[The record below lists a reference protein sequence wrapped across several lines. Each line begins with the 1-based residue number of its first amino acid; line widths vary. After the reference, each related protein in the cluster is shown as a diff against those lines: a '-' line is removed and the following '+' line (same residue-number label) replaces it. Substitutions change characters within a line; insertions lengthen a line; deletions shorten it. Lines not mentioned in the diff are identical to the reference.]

1 MTLSINKT
9 FVWEGITVKIALP
22 QDYDKSRPYPAIL
35 LNDGQLNY
43 LSRISSSVILI
54 GLISN
59 NRLDDYTPWKANA
72 LKPGNPDFG
81 GRADSYHQKLF
92 NDILTEIRQHY
103 LIDDKRIAYG
113 GYSLGGLAAV
123 YSLYS
128 VCEVPCVFSYLR
140 FLLVPRFHRLLSD
153 TGLEKQGLSSLFAE
167 WEDRRRESL
176 ESTFQGSFLCWRNS
190 SLDSEWNPYH
200 LLRLW
205 SLRSSWSPQRALCC
219 LFRLAGH
226 TMASRL
232 IKIPFVTYSSWQRD
246 F

>member
-35 LNDGQLNY
+35 LNDGLINY
-43 LSRISSSVILI
+43 LSRLSSSVILI

-92 NDILTEIRQHY
+92 NGILAEIRQHC
-103 LIDDKRIAYG
+103 LLDDKRIAYG

-128 VCEVPCVFSYLR
+128 VCEVPCVFSICGSFWYPGFSDYCRTQDLKNKDCLVYLQNGKTEGANHSNR
-140 FLLVPRFHRLLSD
+140 LSKAPLYDAEIHRLIQKEILTTCSAFD
-153 TGLEKQGLSSLFAE
+153 PYGHHEALKERYAAFAE
-167 WEDRRRESL
+167 WLTTQWHID
-176 ESTFQGSFLCWRNS
+176 
-190 SLDSEWNPYH
+190 
-200 LLRLW
+200 
-205 SLRSSWSPQRALCC
+205 
-219 LFRLAGH
+219 
-226 TMASRL
+226 
-232 IKIPFVTYSSWQRD
+232 
-246 F
+246 

>member
-9 FVWEGITVKIALP
+9 FVWEGITVNIALP

-43 LSRISSSVILI
+43 LSKLSPSVILI

-92 NDILTEIRQHY
+92 NDILAEIRQHY
-103 LIDDKRIAYG
+103 LLDDKRIAYG

-128 VCEVPCVFSYLR
+128 VCEIPCVFSICGSFWYPGFTDYCRTQELKNKDCLVYLQNGKTEGANHSNR
-140 FLLVPRFHRLLSD
+140 LSKAPLYAEEIHRLIQKEILTTCSIFD
-153 TGLEKQGLSSLFAE
+153 PYGHHEALKERYVAFAD
-167 WEDRRRESL
+167 W
-176 ESTFQGSFLCWRNS
+176 
-190 SLDSEWNPYH
+190 
-200 LLRLW
+200 
-205 SLRSSWSPQRALCC
+205 
-219 LFRLAGH
+219 LATQWH
-226 TMASRL
+226 
-232 IKIPFVTYSSWQRD
+232 ID
-246 F
+246 

>member
-9 FVWEGITVKIALP
+9 FVWEGITVNIALP

-35 LNDGQLNY
+35 LNDGQINY
-43 LSRISSSVILI
+43 LSRLSSSVILI

-92 NDILTEIRQHY
+92 NGILAEIRQHY
-103 LIDDKRIAYG
+103 LLDDKRIAYG

-128 VCEVPCVFSYLR
+128 DCKIPCIFSICGSFWYPGFTDYCRTQNLKNKGCLVYLQNGKTEGANHSNR
-140 FLLVPRFHRLLSD
+140 LSKAPFYAAEIHRLIQK
-153 TGLEKQGLSSLFAE
+153 EI
-167 WEDRRRESL
+167 
-176 ESTFQGSFLCWRNS
+176 
-190 SLDSEWNPYH
+190 
-200 LLRLW
+200 
-205 SLRSSWSPQRALCC
+205 
-219 LFRLAGH
+219 LA
-226 TMASRL
+226 
-232 IKIPFVTYSSWQRD
+232 TYSAFDPYGHHEAIEERYGGFADWLATQWHID
-246 F
+246 

>member
-35 LNDGQLNY
+35 LNDGQINY
-43 LSRISSSVILI
+43 LSKLSPSVILI

-92 NDILTEIRQHY
+92 NGILAEIRRHY
-103 LIDDKRIAYG
+103 LLDDKRIAYG

-128 VCEVPCVFSYLR
+128 GCKIPCIFSICGSFWYPGFTDYCRTQDLKNKDCLVYLQNGKTEGANHSNR
-140 FLLVPRFHRLLSD
+140 LSKAPFYAEEIHRLIQKEILTTCSIFD
-153 TGLEKQGLSSLFAE
+153 PYGHHEALQSRY
-167 WEDRRRESL
+167 D
-176 ESTFQGSFLCWRNS
+176 SFIKWLVQN
-190 SLDSEWNPYH
+190 WNIETT
-200 LLRLW
+200 
-205 SLRSSWSPQRALCC
+205 S
-219 LFRLAGH
+219 
-226 TMASRL
+226 
-232 IKIPFVTYSSWQRD
+232 
-246 F
+246 

>member
-35 LNDGQLNY
+35 LNDGLINY
-43 LSRISSSVILI
+43 LSRLSSSVILI

-92 NDILTEIRQHY
+92 NGILAEIRQHC
-103 LIDDKRIAYG
+103 LLDDKRIAYG

-128 VCEVPCVFSYLR
+128 VCESSLCFFYLR
-140 FLLVPRFHRLLSD
+140 FFLVPRFSDYCRTQDLKNKDCLVYLQNGKTEGANHSNRLSKAPFYAAEIHRLIQKEILTTCSAFD
-153 TGLEKQGLSSLFAE
+153 PYGHHEALKERYAAFAE
-167 WEDRRRESL
+167 WLTTQWHID
-176 ESTFQGSFLCWRNS
+176 
-190 SLDSEWNPYH
+190 
-200 LLRLW
+200 
-205 SLRSSWSPQRALCC
+205 
-219 LFRLAGH
+219 
-226 TMASRL
+226 
-232 IKIPFVTYSSWQRD
+232 
-246 F
+246 